1 MLLQKQKNKSCS
13 CGPGH
18 LVFYSILYSNIDL
31 FTLILIVLCFLSS
44 LQMIDADGID
54 LFALLTAF
62 RELLT

>member
-1 MLLQKQKNKSCS
+1 MVQL
-13 CGPGH
+13 GH
-18 LVFYSILYSNIDL
+18 LVSYSVLYFNIDL
-31 FTLILIVLCFLSS
+31 FTLILIVLFFLSS